1 MKIKYTIKE
10 VKKNVFA
17 VVVPDSYDRCMLF
30 LRVQEYYENPKYKGK
45 NFDIWEFVK
54 YYSRNNTFK
63 YAADWE
69 GFNLPYRVA
78 EECYSNVIKYDT
90 PYDSLMDKIL
100 NEINP
105 KGEAYIIGIDSI
117 NGETIKHELC
127 HANYYLNSKYKEL
140 ADKLI
145 LTLPKELFDFLK
157 KNLIRAG
164 YHRSVINDEI
174 QAYMLTDYFA
184 HEFCGMDDLTEYH
197 LLFKQTLK

>member
-45 NFDIWEFVK
+45 NFNIWEFVK
-54 YYSRNNTFK
+54 YYSRNNIFR
-63 YAADWE
+63 YAEEWD

-78 EECYSNVIKYDT
+78 EECYNNIIQYDT
-90 PYDSLMDKIL
+90 PYDAVMDEIL
-100 NEINP
+100 GEINP
-105 KGEAYIIGIDSI
+105 KGEAYIIGVDSS
-117 NGETIKHELC
+117 NGETFDHELC
-127 HANYYLNSKYKEL
+127 HAEYYLNKEYKQV

-145 LTLPKELFDFLK
+145 KSLPKELCAILK
-157 KNLIRAG
+157 KNLLRAG

-174 QAYMLTDYFA
+174 QAYMLTNYFSV
-184 HEFCGMDDLTEYH
+184 EFCGLQNLHEYH
-197 LLFKQTLK
+197 LLFKQSL